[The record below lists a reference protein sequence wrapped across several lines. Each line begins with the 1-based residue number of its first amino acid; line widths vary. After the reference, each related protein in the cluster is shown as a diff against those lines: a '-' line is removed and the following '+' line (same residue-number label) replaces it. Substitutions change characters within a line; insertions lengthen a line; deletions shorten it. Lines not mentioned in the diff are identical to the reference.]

1 MSRRIPGSERT
12 REGLRDLIEGRL
24 SSQTGRS
31 ELVRLATRLIIEEGL
46 ESEVRDTLG
55 RDYYE
60 HGQVAG
66 QGYRNGVR
74 EGRLKTAEGFIG
86 YSAPQVSGTAEPFGS
101 ELRGHLKGHS
111 EALEDLAVE
120 MLARGLSV
128 AVGPWRPHLWPSIFS
143 EESILR
149 CPCQRYKPIGRGP
162 TREKLRILHS
172 KFFFQ
177 STVER
182 VQQVLMAIAC

>member
-86 YSAPQVSGTAEPFGS
+86 YSPPQVSGTAEPFGS
-101 ELRGHLKGHS
+101 ELRRQHRR
-111 EALEDLAVE
+111 
-120 MLARGLSV
+120 ARKSTSS
-128 AVGPWRPHLWPSIFS
+128 PSTW
-143 EESILR
+143 
-149 CPCQRYKPIGRGP
+149 C
-162 TREKLRILHS
+162 
-172 KFFFQ
+172 
-177 STVER
+177 
-182 VQQVLMAIAC
+182 

>member
-24 SSQTGRS
+24 SSETGRS

-46 ESEVRDTLG
+46 EAEVRDTLG

-60 HGQVAG
+60 HGQAAG

-86 YSAPQVSGTAEPFGS
+86 YSAPQVAGTAEPFRS
-101 ELRGHLKGHS
+101 ELRGQPGTS
-111 EALEDLAVE
+111 
-120 MLARGLSV
+120 
-128 AVGPWRPHLWPSIFS
+128 P
-143 EESILR
+143 
-149 CPCQRYKPIGRGP
+149 
-162 TREKLRILHS
+162 
-172 KFFFQ
+172 
-177 STVER
+177 
-182 VQQVLMAIAC
+182 